1 MHTEGYRLL
10 SPFRI
15 ALTME
20 KVEWKP
26 YRNAL
31 SKTNLCLLACS
42 LAHLYTRMHQ
52 EVKVLSVISNSFFP
66 F

>member
-1 MHTEGYRLL
+1 MHTEGLGYYRHLEL
-10 SPFRI
+10 HLQWKKWSG
-15 ALTME
+15 ME
-20 KVEWKP
+20 TISQRLKQNKP
-26 YRNAL
+26 LFAR
-31 SKTNLCLLACS
+31 S